1 MELNKYQERAL
12 ETAIYP
18 EAIKEIFQESDLDKE
33 FGPLPNVAEAIMLLR
48 LNYAA
53 LGLAGEAGEFAG
65 KISKLTRD
73 RTGHDQGYL
82 RGGTRAM
89 LGLELGDAL
98 WFVAD
103 AAKELGFTLDEIA
116 VMNLRQLAQR
126 KEEGK
131 IGGSGDER

>member
-1 MELNKYQERAL
+1 MELNRYQERAL

-18 EAIKEIFQESDLDKE
+18 DAIKEIFQESFRDD
-33 FGPLPNVAEAIMLLR
+33 AISEATMLLR

-73 RTGHDQGYL
+73 RTGHRRGYL
-82 RGGTRAM
+82 RAGTRAM

-103 AAKELGFTLDEIA
+103 AAKELGYTLNEIA
-116 VMNLRQLAQR
+116 VMNLRHLAQR

-131 IGGSGDER
+131 IGGSGDDR